1 MPRVFPLVLAA
12 GVTLLSTAS
21 ALLLLGYLSQVRQPM
36 GVVRDALIIETAR
49 SQENVAS
56 IASLKQFAGIDNS
69 PRAHELTQVAEVLGG
84 AAAASWAFQSF
95 QDSQR
100 KQAVSAANA
109 ESKER
114 LEERRKRAFIEPR
127 ESWREADLKDYDGT
141 DYDGPI
147 LLGAD
152 GRVFNV
158 WRGRHFYAPGG
169 PYASMAGRDATRQ
182 LAKNRL
188 DGDPDYEPDDG
199 APLNPAER
207 ASLALAHSRT
217 ATGTSSSDS
226 VR

>member
-1 MPRVFPLVLAA
+1 MARRRAPVRAIALAVLLRAA
-12 GVTLLSTAS
+12 AS
-21 ALLLLGYLSQVRQPM
+21 
-36 GVVRDALIIETAR
+36 
-49 SQENVAS
+49 
-56 IASLKQFAGIDNS
+56 F
-69 PRAHELTQVAEVLGG
+69 ELTQVAEVLGG

-114 LEERRKRAFIEPR
+114 LEERRQRAFIEPR
-127 ESWREADLKDYDGT
+127 ETWREAELKQYDGT

-207 ASLALAHSRT
+207 ASLALWVASFE
-217 ATGTSSSDS
+217 GKYD
-226 VR
+226 VVGKLVDGD

>member
-1 MPRVFPLVLAA
+1 MARRRAALRPLALAA
-12 GVTLLSTAS
+12 LLRAAAS
-21 ALLLLGYLSQVRQPM
+21 
-36 GVVRDALIIETAR
+36 
-49 SQENVAS
+49 
-56 IASLKQFAGIDNS
+56 F
-69 PRAHELTQVAEVLGG
+69 ELTQVAEVLGG

-114 LEERRKRAFIEPR
+114 LEERRQRAFIEPR

-169 PYASMAGRDATRQ
+169 PYASMAGRDA
-182 LAKNRL
+182 
-188 DGDPDYEPDDG
+188 
-199 APLNPAER
+199 
-207 ASLALAHSRT
+207 
-217 ATGTSSSDS
+217 
-226 VR
+226 

>member
-1 MPRVFPLVLAA
+1 MARRPTASHALILAA
-12 GVTLLSTAS
+12 LL
-21 ALLLLGYLSQVRQPM
+21 
-36 GVVRDALIIETAR
+36 
-49 SQENVAS
+49 
-56 IASLKQFAGIDNS
+56 
-69 PRAHELTQVAEVLGG
+69 RAVCAFELNLVAEVVGG

-127 ESWREADLKDYDGT
+127 ESWREADLKEYDGT

-207 ASLALAHSRT
+207 ASLALWVASFE
-217 ATGTSSSDS
+217 GKYD
-226 VR
+226 VVGKLVDGD

>member
-1 MPRVFPLVLAA
+1 MAINAERRASVIRHTRPTELKTRIKLSLAA
-12 GVTLLSTAS
+12 YGAQVCRLMMARRRAAATAIGL
-21 ALLLLGYLSQVRQPM
+21 ALLR
-36 GVVRDALIIETAR
+36 AA
-49 SQENVAS
+49 AS
-56 IASLKQFAGIDNS
+56 F
-69 PRAHELTQVAEVLGG
+69 ELTQVAEVLGG

-100 KQAVSAANA
+100 KQVASAADA

-114 LEERRKRAFIEPR
+114 LEERRQRAFIEPR
-127 ESWREADLKDYDGT
+127 ETWRESELKQYDGT

-152 GRVFNV
+152 GKVFNV

-207 ASLALAHSRT
+207 ASLALWVASFE
-217 ATGTSSSDS
+217 GKYD
-226 VR
+226 VVGKLVDGD

>member
-1 MPRVFPLVLAA
+1 MTRHSSASHALILAA
-12 GVTLLSTAS
+12 LL
-21 ALLLLGYLSQVRQPM
+21 
-36 GVVRDALIIETAR
+36 
-49 SQENVAS
+49 
-56 IASLKQFAGIDNS
+56 
-69 PRAHELTQVAEVLGG
+69 RAVCAFELNLVAEVVGG

-114 LEERRKRAFIEPR
+114 LEERRQRAFIEPR

-199 APLNPAER
+199 APQHKLWQLRIGGSIGAFWACWPTQRCAAVRSTAPQCTQCAESAR
-207 ASLALAHSRT
+207 NAQMAAVMRRF
-217 ATGTSSSDS
+217 AG
-226 VR
+226 